1 MVQTTTPTD
10 IATTIATDNFTNA
23 ELGLE
28 TRMGGIGTETTD
40 RSVPVIDLDNWDL
53 TPEQWD
59 AKAEEFWDAAT
70 TIGFFQLKNF
80 GITRTEIE
88 DAFATS
94 ARFFALPKETLETV
108 AKPKGRNVGFEYK
121 SQIRPSTGTPDE
133 KESYQITR
141 PLMDGLWID
150 EDANPSIA
158 GFQEDSLAFEAKCHE
173 VAMRVLEFFAVKLG
187 FEKDYFRKV
196 HNPASDLHQCTLRMI
211 HYMAMDAK
219 DNVADPN
226 GNPVWRAG
234 AHTDFNLLTL
244 LFQTDGQSG
253 LQVMPGADAGQDVQA
268 WTPVPAFTDV
278 LTCNIGDMLMRW
290 SDDRLKSNFH
300 RVKAADIG
308 VDIPERYSMPY
319 FAQADR
325 DAVIAGPEGK
335 HEPMTAGEYLDM
347 RIQANFGKAESAAS
361 KK

>member
-1 MVQTTTPTD
+1 MTQTSAP
-10 IATTIATDNFTNA
+10 NA
-23 ELGLE
+23 ELDLE
-28 TRMGGIGTETTD
+28 SRMGGIGTETTD
-40 RSVPVIDLDNWDL
+40 RAVPVIDVNNWDL
-53 TPEQWD
+53 TDDQWD

-80 GITRTEIE
+80 GITREEIE
-88 DAFATS
+88 AQFGQAE
-94 ARFFALPKETLETV
+94 RFFALPENTLATV
-108 AKPKGRNVGFEYK
+108 QKPKGKNVGFEYK
-121 SQIRPSTGTPDE
+121 SQVRPSTGTPDE

-141 PLMDGLWID
+141 PLMDGLWLD
-150 EDANPSIA
+150 EEANPSIA
-158 GFQEDSLAFEAKCHE
+158 GFRDASLSFEAKAHD

-187 FEKDYFRKV
+187 FERDYFTKV
-196 HNPASDLHQCTLRMI
+196 HDPASPEHQCTLRMI
-211 HYMAMDAK
+211 HYMAMDAEH
-219 DNVADPN
+219 NVPDADGQPI
-226 GNPVWRAG
+226 WRAG

-268 WTPVPAFTDV
+268 WTPVPAFTDI

-300 RVKAADIG
+300 RVKAADTG

-325 DAVIAGPEGK
+325 SAVIQGPEHK
-335 HEPMTAGEYLDM
+335 YEPMTAGDYLDL
-347 RIQANFGKAESAAS
+347 RIRANFGASES

>member
-1 MVQTTTPTD
+1 MALTSTPTS
-10 IATTIATDNFTNA
+10 TPNA
-23 ELGLE
+23 ELDLE
-28 TRMGGIGTETTD
+28 SRMGGVGTETTD
-40 RSVPVIDLDNWDL
+40 RSVPVIDVNNWDL
-53 TPEQWD
+53 TDEQWD

-80 GITRTEIE
+80 GITREEIE
-88 DAFATS
+88 AQFGQAE
-94 ARFFALPKETLETV
+94 RFFALPENTLSTV
-108 AKPKGRNVGFEYK
+108 QKPKGKNVGFEYR

-141 PLMDGLWID
+141 PLMDGLWLD
-150 EDANPSIA
+150 EETIPGFRDA
-158 GFQEDSLAFEAKCHE
+158 SLSFESRCHD

-187 FEKDYFRKV
+187 FERDYFTKV
-196 HNPASDLHQCTLRMI
+196 HDPASPEHQCTLRMI
-211 HYMAMDAK
+211 HYMAMDAEH
-219 DNVADPN
+219 NVPDAEGQPI
-226 GNPVWRAG
+226 WRAG

-268 WTPVPAFTDV
+268 WTPVPAFTDI

-300 RVKAADIG
+300 RVKAADTG

-325 DAVIAGPEGK
+325 TAVIQGPEHK
-335 HEPMTAGEYLDM
+335 YEPMTAGDYLDM
-347 RIQANFGKAESAAS
+347 RIRANFGASES

>member
-1 MVQTTTPTD
+1 MTQTSAP
-10 IATTIATDNFTNA
+10 NA
-23 ELGLE
+23 ELDLE
-28 TRMGGIGTETTD
+28 SRMGGIGTEATD
-40 RSVPVIDLDNWDL
+40 RAVPVIDVNNWDL
-53 TPEQWD
+53 TDDQWD

-80 GITRTEIE
+80 GITRDEIE
-88 DAFATS
+88 AQFSQAE
-94 ARFFALPKETLETV
+94 RFFALPEDILATV
-108 AKPKGRNVGFEYK
+108 QKPKGKNVGFEYRT
-121 SQIRPSTGTPDE
+121 QVRPSTGTPDE

-141 PLMDGLWID
+141 PLMDGLWLD
-150 EDANPSIA
+150 EEAVPSIA
-158 GFQEDSLAFEAKCHE
+158 GFRDASLDFESKAHD

-187 FEKDYFRKV
+187 FERDYFTKV
-196 HNPASDLHQCTLRMI
+196 HDPASPEHQCTLRMI
-211 HYMAMDAK
+211 HYMAMDAGH
-219 DNVADPN
+219 NVPDADGQPI
-226 GNPVWRAG
+226 WRAG

-268 WTPVPAFTDV
+268 WTPVPAFTDI

-300 RVKAADIG
+300 RVKAADTG

-325 DAVIAGPEGK
+325 SAVIQGPE
-335 HEPMTAGEYLDM
+335 HRYEPMTAGDYLDM
-347 RIQANFGKAESAAS
+347 RIRANFGASES

>member
-1 MVQTTTPTD
+1 MTQTSAP
-10 IATTIATDNFTNA
+10 NA
-23 ELGLE
+23 ELDLE
-28 TRMGGIGTETTD
+28 SRMGGIGTETTD
-40 RSVPVIDLDNWDL
+40 RAVPVIDVNNWDL
-53 TPEQWD
+53 TDDQWD

-80 GITRTEIE
+80 GITREEIE
-88 DAFATS
+88 AQFGQAE
-94 ARFFALPKETLETV
+94 RFFALPENTLATV
-108 AKPKGRNVGFEYK
+108 QKPKGKNVGFEYK
-121 SQIRPSTGTPDE
+121 SQVRPSTGTPDE

-141 PLMDGLWID
+141 PLMDGLWLD
-150 EDANPSIA
+150 EEANPSIA
-158 GFQEDSLAFEAKCHE
+158 GFRDASLSFEAKAHD
-173 VAMRVLEFFAVKLG
+173 VAMRVLEYFAVKLG
-187 FEKDYFRKV
+187 FERDYFTKV
-196 HNPASDLHQCTLRMI
+196 HDPASPEHQCTLRMI
-211 HYMAMDAK
+211 HYMAMDAEH
-219 DNVADPN
+219 NVPDADGQPI
-226 GNPVWRAG
+226 WRAG

-268 WTPVPAFTDV
+268 WTPVPAFTDI

-300 RVKAADIG
+300 RVKAADTG

-325 DAVIAGPEGK
+325 SAVIQGPEHK
-335 HEPMTAGEYLDM
+335 YEPMTAGDYLDL
-347 RIQANFGKAESAAS
+347 RIRANFGASES

>member
-1 MVQTTTPTD
+1 MTQTSAP
-10 IATTIATDNFTNA
+10 NA
-23 ELGLE
+23 ELDLE
-28 TRMGGIGTETTD
+28 SRMGGIGTETTD
-40 RSVPVIDLDNWDL
+40 RAVPVIDVNNWDL
-53 TPEQWD
+53 TDDQWD

-80 GITRTEIE
+80 GITREEIE
-88 DAFATS
+88 AQFGQAE
-94 ARFFALPKETLETV
+94 RFFALPENTLATV
-108 AKPKGRNVGFEYK
+108 QKPKGKNVGFEYRT
-121 SQIRPSTGTPDE
+121 QVRPSTGTPDE

-141 PLMDGLWID
+141 PLMDGLWLD
-150 EDANPSIA
+150 EEANPSIA
-158 GFQEDSLAFEAKCHE
+158 GFRDASLSFEAKAHD

-187 FEKDYFRKV
+187 FERDYFTKV
-196 HNPASDLHQCTLRMI
+196 HDPASPEHQCTLRMI
-211 HYMAMDAK
+211 HYMAMDAEH
-219 DNVADPN
+219 NVPDADGQPI
-226 GNPVWRAG
+226 WRAG

-268 WTPVPAFTDV
+268 WTPVPAFTDI

-300 RVKAADIG
+300 RVKAADTG

-325 DAVIAGPEGK
+325 SAVIQGPEHK
-335 HEPMTAGEYLDM
+335 YEPMTAGDYLDM
-347 RIQANFGKAESAAS
+347 RIRANFGASES

>member
-1 MVQTTTPTD
+1 MTQTSAP
-10 IATTIATDNFTNA
+10 NA
-23 ELGLE
+23 ELDLE
-28 TRMGGIGTETTD
+28 SRMGGIGTETTD
-40 RSVPVIDLDNWDL
+40 RAVPVIDVNNWDL
-53 TPEQWD
+53 TDDQWD

-80 GITRTEIE
+80 GITREEIE
-88 DAFATS
+88 AQFGQAE
-94 ARFFALPKETLETV
+94 RFFALPENTLATV
-108 AKPKGRNVGFEYK
+108 QKPKGKNVGFEYRT
-121 SQIRPSTGTPDE
+121 QVRPSTGTPDE

-141 PLMDGLWID
+141 PLMDGLWLD
-150 EDANPSIA
+150 EEAVPSIA
-158 GFQEDSLAFEAKCHE
+158 GFRDASLGFEAKAHD

-187 FEKDYFRKV
+187 FERDYFTKV
-196 HNPASDLHQCTLRMI
+196 HDPASPEHQCTLRMI
-211 HYMAMDAK
+211 HYMAMDAEH
-219 DNVADPN
+219 NVPDADGQPI
-226 GNPVWRAG
+226 WRAG

-268 WTPVPAFTDV
+268 WTPVPAFTDI

-300 RVKAADIG
+300 RVKAADTG

-325 DAVIAGPEGK
+325 NAVIQGPA
-335 HEPMTAGEYLDM
+335 HTYEPMTAGDYLDM
-347 RIQANFGKAESAAS
+347 RIRANFGASESE
-361 KK
+361 K

>member
-1 MVQTTTPTD
+1 MTQTSAP
-10 IATTIATDNFTNA
+10 NA
-23 ELGLE
+23 ELDLE
-28 TRMGGIGTETTD
+28 SRMGGIGTETTD
-40 RSVPVIDLDNWDL
+40 RTVPVIDVNNWDL
-53 TPEQWD
+53 TDDQWD

-80 GITRTEIE
+80 GITREEIE
-88 DAFATS
+88 AQFGQAE
-94 ARFFALPKETLETV
+94 RFFALPENTLATV
-108 AKPKGRNVGFEYK
+108 QKPKGKNVGFEYRT
-121 SQIRPSTGTPDE
+121 QVRPSTGTPDE

-141 PLMDGLWID
+141 PLMDGLWLD
-150 EDANPSIA
+150 EETNPSIA
-158 GFQEDSLAFEAKCHE
+158 GFRDASLSFEAKAHD

-187 FEKDYFRKV
+187 FERDYFTKV
-196 HNPASDLHQCTLRMI
+196 HDPASPEHQCTLRMI
-211 HYMAMDAK
+211 HYMAMDAEH
-219 DNVADPN
+219 NVPDADGQPI
-226 GNPVWRAG
+226 WRAG

-268 WTPVPAFTDV
+268 WTPVPAFTDI

-300 RVKAADIG
+300 RVKAADTG

-325 DAVIAGPEGK
+325 SAVIQGPE
-335 HEPMTAGEYLDM
+335 HRYEPMTAGDYLDM
-347 RIQANFGKAESAAS
+347 RIRANFGAS
-361 KK
+361 ELKK

>member
-1 MVQTTTPTD
+1 MTQTSAP
-10 IATTIATDNFTNA
+10 NA
-23 ELGLE
+23 ELDLE
-28 TRMGGIGTETTD
+28 SRMGGIGTETTD
-40 RSVPVIDLDNWDL
+40 RAVPVIDVNNWDL
-53 TPEQWD
+53 TDDQWD

-80 GITRTEIE
+80 GITREEIE
-88 DAFATS
+88 AQFGQAE
-94 ARFFALPKETLETV
+94 RFFALPENTLATV
-108 AKPKGRNVGFEYK
+108 QKPKGKNVGFEYK
-121 SQIRPSTGTPDE
+121 SQVRPSTGTPDE

-141 PLMDGLWID
+141 PLMDGLWLD
-150 EDANPSIA
+150 EEANPSIA
-158 GFQEDSLAFEAKCHE
+158 GFRDASLSFEAKAHD

-187 FEKDYFRKV
+187 FERDYFTKV
-196 HNPASDLHQCTLRMI
+196 HDPASPEHQCTLRMI
-211 HYMAMDAK
+211 HYMAMDAEH
-219 DNVADPN
+219 NVPDADGQPI
-226 GNPVWRAG
+226 WRAG

-268 WTPVPAFTDV
+268 WTPVPAFTDI

-300 RVKAADIG
+300 RVKAADTG

-325 DAVIAGPEGK
+325 SAVIQGPEHK
-335 HEPMTAGEYLDM
+335 YEPMTAGDYLDL
-347 RIQANFGKAESAAS
+347 RIRANFGASES
-361 KK
+361 KN